1 MLKSKLGKFS
11 SNIRHTK
18 TLIIIINNISGM
30 NISGRSAAGGGGG
43 QYLGKLI
50 QGMERRRSGENTG
63 SSETK
68 ISERLS
74 WKHTGNF
81 KEMKRETAEKFKLI
95 VVV

>member
-1 MLKSKLGKFS
+1 M
-11 SNIRHTK
+11 
-18 TLIIIINNISGM
+18 
-30 NISGRSAAGGGGG
+30 
-43 QYLGKLI
+43 GKLI

-81 KEMKRETAEKFKLI
+81 KEMKMETRRRVKSISTSKYI
-95 VVV
+95 QIN